1 MVRSGLTLEELR
13 LRRAEI
19 LSIARI
25 RRASRIAVFGSVAR
39 GEAREDSDLDLL
51 VDFDEGASLIDHAG
65 LFQDLEKLLGV
76 RVDVVSRRA
85 LKPQDEPIRAEAV
98 EL

>member
-1 MVRSGLTLEELR
+1 MAARGLTLEELR

-19 LSIARI
+19 LRIAEI

-39 GEAREDSDLDLL
+39 GEARQDSDLDQF
-51 VDFDEGASLIDHAG
+51 VDFDECASLVDHAG
-65 LFQDLEKLLGV
+65 LFQDLEKLLGL

-85 LKPQDEPIRAEAV
+85 LEALDERIRVEAV

>member
-1 MVRSGLTLEELR
+1 MVGTGLTLEELR

-19 LSIARI
+19 LRIAQV
-25 RRASRIAVFGSVAR
+25 RRVSRIAVFGSVAR

-85 LKPQDEPIRAEAV
+85 LKPRDEPIRAEAV